1 MDLSVEFGT
10 SNVLHAFTPG
20 GTKIWIP
27 CCDSEIRPTIGMK
40 FSKLDEAGFKEKQN
54 NVVTEKVDSIG
65 EEDDNFV
72 DDMNVE
78 EVVVGQDKED
88 YDCQEANTPMVKRR
102 LSTRV
107 GCKAKMILKYCEDG
121 GYIVSNFG
129 EGHTHH
135 MYSSENSHFQKSK
148 RKLTMFHKKMII
160 DNSKVNIG
168 PVKTYRMVKEYVG
181 GYENIGASRNDFKKF
196 HRDLKAYIEGSD
208 AQIALWADPICRRNY
223 AVFGDMLSFDTT
235 YQSNR
240 YNMVFGPFT
249 GVDHHKKCVTFAAG
263 FIAKED
269 VASFEWLFRTFVK
282 AMGGREPNCLIT
294 DQDPAMKIAV
304 NSVFQQCEH
313 RFCMWHIM
321 KKLPDKVGRNIIQ
334 DTEFLK
340 ELSKCVWNL
349 EIEAPEFEEKWNNI
363 LVEFKLQDHD
373 WLNLMF
379 EMRAM
384 WIPAY
389 FRDVFMGGIMRTTSR
404 SESENNFFTS
414 VVNPHVSLVE
424 FFMRY
429 ETALDAQRHYELRK
443 EDGIDVAI
451 VTEANR
457 RRKFKVLFE
466 CFSHDTTCSC
476 KQFYRIGIP
485 CRHMIWMWKAKNL
498 KSIPKQYILDRWTIN
513 ATQKPVLDISCLD
526 TEDDRRVVINEMWSE
541 IFSCVSWV
549 KGHEEDFIKNIR
561 EFKNKIEA
569 TKNVTLEDTQNV
581 RSSEHDIEM
590 LIGCSI
596 PDEILVQPPKVSKN
610 KGTGVHDGSGTSG
623 SKRLKGAKEIAV
635 EQSKKKTKRKCS
647 GCGELAYHDIRN
659 CPHKA

>member
-1 MDLSVEFGT
+1 MDLSFEFGT

-40 FSKLDEAGFKEKQN
+40 FSKLDEGLRFYESYAAVVGFITRKSTVKKRKNGIISFQIIVCNKVGFKEKRN

-65 EEDDNFV
+65 KEDDNFV

-78 EVVVGQDKED
+78 EVVVGQDKKD

-107 GCKAKMILKYCEDG
+107 VCKAKMILKYCEDG
-121 GYIVSNFG
+121 GYIVSNFE

-135 MYSSENSHFQKSK
+135 LYSSENSHFQNSK

-196 HRDLKAYIEGSD
+196 HRDLKVYIEGSD
-208 AQIALWADPICRRNY
+208 AQMFVDNFKRKKLMWSAYFFDYEMDEDDCLCRALWADPICRRNY

-304 NSVFQQCEH
+304 DSVFQQCEH
-313 RFCMWHIM
+313 RYLFYC
-321 KKLPDKVGRNIIQ
+321 
-334 DTEFLK
+334 
-340 ELSKCVWNL
+340 
-349 EIEAPEFEEKWNNI
+349 
-363 LVEFKLQDHD
+363 
-373 WLNLMF
+373 
-379 EMRAM
+379 
-384 WIPAY
+384 
-389 FRDVFMGGIMRTTSR
+389 
-404 SESENNFFTS
+404 
-414 VVNPHVSLVE
+414 
-424 FFMRY
+424 
-429 ETALDAQRHYELRK
+429 TATR
-443 EDGIDVAI
+443 
-451 VTEANR
+451 
-457 RRKFKVLFE
+457 
-466 CFSHDTTCSC
+466 
-476 KQFYRIGIP
+476 
-485 CRHMIWMWKAKNL
+485 MIHL
-498 KSIPKQYILDRWTIN
+498 
-513 ATQKPVLDISCLD
+513 
-526 TEDDRRVVINEMWSE
+526 
-541 IFSCVSWV
+541 
-549 KGHEEDFIKNIR
+549 
-561 EFKNKIEA
+561 
-569 TKNVTLEDTQNV
+569 
-581 RSSEHDIEM
+581 
-590 LIGCSI
+590 
-596 PDEILVQPPKVSKN
+596 
-610 KGTGVHDGSGTSG
+610 
-623 SKRLKGAKEIAV
+623 
-635 EQSKKKTKRKCS
+635 
-647 GCGELAYHDIRN
+647 
-659 CPHKA
+659 

>member
-1 MDLSVEFGT
+1 
-10 SNVLHAFTPG
+10 
-20 GTKIWIP
+20 
-27 CCDSEIRPTIGMK
+27 
-40 FSKLDEAGFKEKQN
+40 
-54 NVVTEKVDSIG
+54 
-65 EEDDNFV
+65 
-72 DDMNVE
+72 
-78 EVVVGQDKED
+78 
-88 YDCQEANTPMVKRR
+88 
-102 LSTRV
+102 
-107 GCKAKMILKYCEDG
+107 
-121 GYIVSNFG
+121 
-129 EGHTHH
+129 
-135 MYSSENSHFQKSK
+135 
-148 RKLTMFHKKMII
+148 
-160 DNSKVNIG
+160 
-168 PVKTYRMVKEYVG
+168 
-181 GYENIGASRNDFKKF
+181 
-196 HRDLKAYIEGSD
+196 
-208 AQIALWADPICRRNY
+208 
-223 AVFGDMLSFDTT
+223 
-235 YQSNR
+235 
-240 YNMVFGPFT
+240 
-249 GVDHHKKCVTFAAG
+249 
-263 FIAKED
+263 
-269 VASFEWLFRTFVK
+269 
-282 AMGGREPNCLIT
+282 
-294 DQDPAMKIAV
+294 
-304 NSVFQQCEH
+304 
-313 RFCMWHIM
+313 M

-349 EIEAPEFEEKWNNI
+349 EIEAPEFEEKWNNV

-429 ETALDAQRHYELRK
+429 ETALDAQRHCQAENDNESQEKFPQCKTELLIERHGSEVYTVSVFYEFQDEVHSAFYCCGVDELRK

-476 KQFYRIGIP
+476 KKFYRIGIP

-498 KSIPKQYILDRWTIN
+498 KIIPKQYILDRWTIN
-513 ATQKPVLDISCLD
+513 ATQKPVLDIS
-526 TEDDRRVVINEMWSE
+526 
-541 IFSCVSWV
+541 
-549 KGHEEDFIKNIR
+549 HEEDFIKNIR

-635 EQSKKKTKRKCS
+635 GQSKKKTKRKCS

>member
-1 MDLSVEFGT
+1 
-10 SNVLHAFTPG
+10 
-20 GTKIWIP
+20 
-27 CCDSEIRPTIGMK
+27 
-40 FSKLDEAGFKEKQN
+40 
-54 NVVTEKVDSIG
+54 
-65 EEDDNFV
+65 
-72 DDMNVE
+72 
-78 EVVVGQDKED
+78 
-88 YDCQEANTPMVKRR
+88 
-102 LSTRV
+102 
-107 GCKAKMILKYCEDG
+107 
-121 GYIVSNFG
+121 
-129 EGHTHH
+129 
-135 MYSSENSHFQKSK
+135 
-148 RKLTMFHKKMII
+148 MII

-168 PVKTYRMVKEYVG
+168 HVKTYRMVKEYVG

-196 HRDLKAYIEGSD
+196 HRDLKAYIEGS
-208 AQIALWADPICRRNY
+208 
-223 AVFGDMLSFDTT
+223 
-235 YQSNR
+235 

-349 EIEAPEFEEKWNNI
+349 EIEAPEFEEKWNNV

-414 VVNPHVSLVE
+414 VVNPHVFLVE

-429 ETALDAQRHYELRK
+429 ETTLDAQRHCQAENDNESQEKFPQCKTELLIERHGSE
-443 EDGIDVAI
+443 EDGIDVEI
-451 VTEANR
+451 VTEENR

-476 KQFYRIGIP
+476 KKFYRIGIP

>member
-1 MDLSVEFGT
+1 
-10 SNVLHAFTPG
+10 
-20 GTKIWIP
+20 
-27 CCDSEIRPTIGMK
+27 
-40 FSKLDEAGFKEKQN
+40 
-54 NVVTEKVDSIG
+54 
-65 EEDDNFV
+65 
-72 DDMNVE
+72 
-78 EVVVGQDKED
+78 
-88 YDCQEANTPMVKRR
+88 
-102 LSTRV
+102 
-107 GCKAKMILKYCEDG
+107 
-121 GYIVSNFG
+121 
-129 EGHTHH
+129 
-135 MYSSENSHFQKSK
+135 
-148 RKLTMFHKKMII
+148 
-160 DNSKVNIG
+160 
-168 PVKTYRMVKEYVG
+168 MVKEYVG
-181 GYENIGASRNDFKKF
+181 GYENIGASRNDIKNF

-208 AQIALWADPICRRNY
+208 AQMFVDNFKRKKLMWSAYFFYYEMDEDDCLCRALWADPICRRNY

-249 GVDHHKKCVTFAAG
+249 GVDHHKKCVTFAVG
-263 FIAKED
+263 FIVKED
-269 VASFEWLFRTFVK
+269 VASFQWLFRTFVK
-282 AMGGREPNCLIT
+282 AMGSREPNCLIT

-340 ELSKCVWNL
+340 ELT
-349 EIEAPEFEEKWNNI
+349 
-363 LVEFKLQDHD
+363 
-373 WLNLMF
+373 
-379 EMRAM
+379 
-384 WIPAY
+384 Y
-389 FRDVFMGGIMRTTSR
+389 FRDVFMGCIMRTTSR

-429 ETALDAQRHYELRK
+429 ETALDAQRHSQAENDNESQEKFPQYELRK

-457 RRKFKVLFE
+457 RRKFKDRNPMQTYDMDVEGKVFKKH
-466 CFSHDTTCSC
+466 S
-476 KQFYRIGIP
+476 
-485 CRHMIWMWKAKNL
+485 KA
-498 KSIPKQYILDRWTIN
+498 IYILDRWTIT

-526 TEDDRRVVINEMWSE
+526 TEDDKRVVINEMWLE

-569 TKNVTLEDTQNV
+569 TKNVTVVDTQNV

-596 PDEILVQPPKVSKN
+596 PDEILVHPPKVSKN
-610 KGTGVHDGSGTSG
+610 KGTSVHDGCETSG

-647 GCGELAYHDIRN
+647 GCGKLAYHDIRN

>member
-1 MDLSVEFGT
+1 MYTVSVFYEFQDEVH
-10 SNVLHAFTPG
+10 SAFY
-20 GTKIWIP
+20 
-27 CCDSEIRPTIGMK
+27 CC
-40 FSKLDEAGFKEKQN
+40 
-54 NVVTEKVDSIG
+54 
-65 EEDDNFV
+65 
-72 DDMNVE
+72 
-78 EVVVGQDKED
+78 
-88 YDCQEANTPMVKRR
+88 
-102 LSTRV
+102 
-107 GCKAKMILKYCEDG
+107 
-121 GYIVSNFG
+121 
-129 EGHTHH
+129 
-135 MYSSENSHFQKSK
+135 
-148 RKLTMFHKKMII
+148 
-160 DNSKVNIG
+160 
-168 PVKTYRMVKEYVG
+168 
-181 GYENIGASRNDFKKF
+181 
-196 HRDLKAYIEGSD
+196 
-208 AQIALWADPICRRNY
+208 
-223 AVFGDMLSFDTT
+223 
-235 YQSNR
+235 
-240 YNMVFGPFT
+240 
-249 GVDHHKKCVTFAAG
+249 GVD
-263 FIAKED
+263 
-269 VASFEWLFRTFVK
+269 
-282 AMGGREPNCLIT
+282 
-294 DQDPAMKIAV
+294 
-304 NSVFQQCEH
+304 
-313 RFCMWHIM
+313 
-321 KKLPDKVGRNIIQ
+321 
-334 DTEFLK
+334 
-340 ELSKCVWNL
+340 
-349 EIEAPEFEEKWNNI
+349 
-363 LVEFKLQDHD
+363 
-373 WLNLMF
+373 
-379 EMRAM
+379 
-384 WIPAY
+384 
-389 FRDVFMGGIMRTTSR
+389 
-404 SESENNFFTS
+404 
-414 VVNPHVSLVE
+414 
-424 FFMRY
+424 
-429 ETALDAQRHYELRK
+429 ELRK

-476 KQFYRIGIP
+476 KKFYRIGIP